1 VNRNVFLPKTLQ
13 ALWEIWGEYPQAE
26 VYGGGTDLFVK
37 MHARIADP
45 EALICLDRIGALQGV
60 EDRGETV
67 HIGACT
73 SHAHIMGHSIIRKEY
88 PLLCHAVARL
98 GSPPIRH
105 MGTIG
110 GNIVT
115 ASPAGDTLP
124 PLYLL
129 NAEVQLASKNLLRQ
143 MKLSDFIIGPGRT
156 RLAPQ
161 EIVTTVLIPKPR
173 PWAVQ
178 HYEKVGL
185 RNALAC
191 ALVSMAALAD
201 ITQSGEIREIRLA
214 WGSIGPTV
222 LRFPE
227 VENSLTGK
235 NLSPETLE
243 TAADAIRKGVT
254 PIDDVR
260 ASAEYRRQ
268 VAGNLLLRLLKYA
281 PA

>member
-1 VNRNVFLPKTLQ
+1 VNRNVFLPKTLE
-13 ALWEIWGEYPQAE
+13 ALWEIWEEYPKAG

-45 EALICLDRIGALQGV
+45 EALICLDRIGALQRI

-73 SHAHIMGHSIIRKEY
+73 SHAHIMGHPIIRKEY
-88 PLLCHAVARL
+88 PILCHAIARL

-129 NAEVQLASKNLLRQ
+129 NAEVELASENRRRQ
-143 MKLSDFIIGPGRT
+143 MKLSDFIVGPGRT
-156 RLAPQ
+156 RLDSK

-173 PWAVQ
+173 SWAIQ

-191 ALVSMAALAD
+191 AVVSMAALAD
-201 ITQSGEIREIRLA
+201 ITKSGEIREIRLA
-214 WGSIGPTV
+214 WGSVGPTV
-222 LRFPE
+222 LCFPDLE
-227 VENSLTGK
+227 KDLVGK
-235 NLSPETLE
+235 TLSPETLE
-243 TAADAIRKGVT
+243 TAAAAVRNRVT

-260 ASAEYRRQ
+260 ASAAYRRQ
-268 VAGNLLLRLLKYA
+268 VAGNLLFRLLNMID
-281 PA
+281 